1 MELRKAA
8 ARRLAE
14 AGCSEKQIAA
24 VIGHTTLK
32 EVARHTRAANQECL
46 AADAID
52 MLTDQKTFKNSQ
64 TSINGLGNRRKI
76 VSVHRISPHD
86 H

>member
-1 MELRKAA
+1 LELRKAA

-14 AGCSEKQIAA
+14 AGCSEKA

-64 TSINGLGNRRKI
+64 TSIDGLGNRRKI